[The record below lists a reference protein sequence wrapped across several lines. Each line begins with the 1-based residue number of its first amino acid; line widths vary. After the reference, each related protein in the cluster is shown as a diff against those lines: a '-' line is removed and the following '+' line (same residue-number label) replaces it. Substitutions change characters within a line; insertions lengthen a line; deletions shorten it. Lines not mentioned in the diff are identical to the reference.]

1 MVKQY
6 RPWLPAQDYLL
17 PPSPRDW
24 LPANHLVFFL
34 LDLMATLDLRE
45 VERAIH
51 AKDARGTRPYD
62 PRLMTALLLYGY
74 CVGLAS
80 SRKLEQA
87 TYTDVA
93 CRVLAGECH
102 PDHTVIASFRRSH
115 LHALQRLFVQ
125 ILRLCQRAGLVT
137 LGHVALDGTKV
148 QANASKHKAMSYARM
163 LKTEAQL
170 EVEMAQLLATAER
183 VDQAEDARYGKGRRG
198 DELPDELA
206 RRDSRLRKIREAKA
220 ALEAEAA
227 AARAREVESQAE
239 RAGQQATDD
248 DAAAHR
254 AARAAERAAAA
265 RATARHKAEERVRQ
279 ARAAAQAARA
289 HAKTRADRRRARAA
303 EQELQ
308 RAEREL
314 ERAQHA
320 APPDGAQQGAATAPA
335 MPEHQ
340 VPAEPDGTP
349 KPEAQRNFTD
359 PESRIMKRGSEYLQG
374 YNCQAA
380 VDEAHQ
386 IIVAC
391 DVSNQA
397 PDPQHLAPMLDEIG
411 ANCGAMP
418 TRLTADNGYYTD
430 ANVGYCAAHG
440 VDPYLSV
447 GRQPHGGADGTPPP
461 AESDCKRAMRAKLQT
476 TAGHATYARRKAV
489 VEPSFGQI
497 KEARGFRRLL
507 LRGTAAVRA
516 EWALICSGH
525 NLLKLFGA
533 VWQHARRSPPAVCPA

>member
-24 LPANHLVFFL
+24 LPAKHLVFFL

-45 VERAIH
+45 MERAIH

-80 SRKLEQA
+80 SRRLEQA

-102 PDHTVIASFRRSH
+102 PDHTAIATFRRRH

-125 ILRLCQRAGLVT
+125 ILRLCQKAGLVK

-170 EVEMAQLLATAER
+170 EAEMAQLLATAER
-183 VDQAEDARYGKGRRG
+183 VDHEEDARYGKGRRG

-227 AARAREVESQAE
+227 AARAREVEAQAA
-239 RAGQQATDD
+239 RAGQQAATD
-248 DAAAHR
+248 DAAAQR
-254 AARAAERAAAA
+254 AVRAAERAAAA
-265 RATARHKAEERVRQ
+265 RATARQKAEARVRQ
-279 ARAAAQAARA
+279 AHAAAQAARA
-289 HAKTRADRRRARAA
+289 QAKTRADRRRARAA
-303 EQELQ
+303 EQELRRAEHELEKAQ
-308 RAEREL
+308 RAT
-314 ERAQHA
+314 
-320 APPDGAQQGAATAPA
+320 PPDGAPTEAATAPA

-411 ANCGAMP
+411 ANCGALP
-418 TRLTADNGYYTD
+418 QRLTGDNGYYTD
-430 ANVGYCAAHG
+430 ANVGYCEAHG

-461 AESDCKRAMRAKLQT
+461 PESDCKRAMRAKLQT

-497 KEARGFRRLL
+497 KEARGFRRMR

-533 VWQHARRSPPAVCPA
+533 VWQRGRWAPVAFCPA